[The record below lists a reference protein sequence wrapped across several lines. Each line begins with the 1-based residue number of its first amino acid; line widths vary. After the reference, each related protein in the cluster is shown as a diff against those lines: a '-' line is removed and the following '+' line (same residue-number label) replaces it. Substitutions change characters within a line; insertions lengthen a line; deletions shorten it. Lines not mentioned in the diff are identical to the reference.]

1 MESFCE
7 SLLKILTLPH
17 NDTSITD
24 FVYIVYEKVADILD
38 WSEVSVNLCGAII
51 LSLLAKTG
59 VKMRRSLK

>member
-1 MESFCE
+1 
-7 SLLKILTLPH
+7 
-17 NDTSITD
+17 
-24 FVYIVYEKVADILD
+24 VYEKVADILD